1 MTTPETPSISLDAI
15 AQAMETIDPVFLHT
29 PQYVDP
35 GLSEALRCDVLLK
48 VESAN
53 PIRCFKGRGASVYM
67 AAVAPG
73 RDAHVVGASAGNF
86 GQAIAW
92 AGRERGIPVTIFAA
106 TTANARKLAR
116 MRALGAT
123 VVQDGADF
131 DAAKDAARAFATAT
145 PGTRFVEDAADVE
158 TVIGAGT
165 IGLELAA
172 LPASRR
178 PDVLLVP
185 LGNGA
190 LINGI
195 ATWTKAHAPAMRIVG
210 VVAEAAPSM
219 EISWRTGVP
228 TTTETA
234 ATMADGIGVRV
245 PVPSAVAL
253 TRTLV
258 DDIVAVPEEAIREAL
273 FLIRDAAG
281 LLLEPSAAVGIAAL
295 MRIPALRAGR
305 VGTIVTGANAS
316 DELIAELSGARS

>member
-1 MTTPETPSISLDAI
+1 MTILDTPSISLDAI

-35 GLSEALRCDVLLK
+35 GLSEALGCEVLLK
-48 VESAN
+48 METLN

-67 AAVAPG
+67 AAVEPG
-73 RDAHVVGASAGNF
+73 SGSHVVGASAGNF

-123 VVQDGADF
+123 VVQEGRDF
-131 DAAKDAARAFATAT
+131 DAAKEAARAFAGRTS
-145 PGTRFVEDAADVE
+145 GSRFVEDAADLE
-158 TVIGAGT
+158 TVVGAGT
-165 IGLELAA
+165 IGLELAS

-195 ATWTKAHAPAMRIVG
+195 ATWTKLHAPAMRIVG

-228 TTTETA
+228 TTTDTA
-234 ATMADGIGVRV
+234 NTMADGIGVRV

-258 DDIVAVPEEAIREAL
+258 DAVVTVPEDAIREAL
-273 FLIRDAAG
+273 FLMRDAAG

-295 MRIPALRAGR
+295 LRNSDLRVGR

-316 DELIAELSGARS
+316 DALIAELSGSR

>member
-1 MTTPETPSISLDAI
+1 MMPTPSIALDAI
-15 AQAMETIDPVFLHT
+15 ARAMEVIDPVFLRT

-35 GLSEALRCDVLLK
+35 GLSEALGCEVLLK
-48 VESAN
+48 VETLN
-53 PIRCFKGRGASVYM
+53 PIRCFKGRGACVYM
-67 AAVAPG
+67 ASVEPG
-73 RDAHVVGASAGNF
+73 MRVVGASAGNF

-116 MRALGAT
+116 IRALGAE
-123 VVQDGADF
+123 VVQEGHDF
-131 DAAKDAARAFATAT
+131 DAAKEAARTFAASSA
-145 PGTRFVEDAADVE
+145 GVRFVEDAADLE

-165 IGLELAA
+165 IGLELAS

-195 ATWTKAHAPAMRIVG
+195 ATWTKAHAPEMRIVG

-228 TTTETA
+228 TVTETA
-234 ATMADGIGVRV
+234 ATMADGIGVRI
-245 PVPSAVAL
+245 PVASAVAL
-253 TRTLV
+253 TRELV
-258 DDIVAVPEEAIREAL
+258 DDIVTVSEVAIREGLVLA
-273 FLIRDAAG
+273 RDAAG
-281 LLLEPSAAVGIAAL
+281 MLLEPSAVVGLVAL
-295 MRIPALRAGR
+295 LANPRLRAGR
-305 VGTIVTGANAS
+305 VGTVVTGANAS
-316 DELIAELSGARS
+316 DALVADLTGNA

>member
-1 MTTPETPSISLDAI
+1 MSALGTPVIFLDAI
-15 AQAMETIDPVFLHT
+15 AQAMEIIDPVFLHT

-35 GLSEALRCDVLLK
+35 GLSEALGCEVLLK
-48 VESAN
+48 VETPN
-53 PIRCFKGRGASVYM
+53 PIRCFKGRGACVYM
-67 AAVAPG
+67 ASVEPG
-73 RDAHVVGASAGNF
+73 MRVVGASAGNF

-106 TTANARKLAR
+106 TTANARKLDR
-116 MRALGAT
+116 MRALGAE
-123 VVQDGADF
+123 VVLSGRDF
-131 DAAKDAARAFATAT
+131 DAAKEAARAFAASE
-145 PGTRFVEDAADVE
+145 PGVRFVEDAADVE

-165 IGLELAA
+165 IGLELVS
-172 LPASRR
+172 LPDARR

-195 ATWTKAHAPAMRIVG
+195 ATWTKAHAPGMRIVG

-219 EISWRTGVP
+219 QISWRTGVP

-234 ATMADGIGVRV
+234 ETVADGIGVRV

-253 TRTLV
+253 TRRLV
-258 DDIVAVPEEAIREAL
+258 DDIVTVSEDAIREAL
-273 FLIRDAAG
+273 VLMRDAAG
-281 LLLEPSAAVGIAAL
+281 MLLEPSAAVGIAAL
-295 MRIPALRAGR
+295 MTDPSLRTGR

-316 DELIAELSGARS
+316 DALIAELTGS